1 VIIPVM
7 LFALISAAVI
17 QTLVPGMALL
27 GRARVPMLMA
37 VVLYYALTSNRGIML
52 LSAVIAGLLQD
63 SLSHIPAGY
72 SAFCFG
78 VVGVVVNRYK
88 DDLFG
93 DSMLTTTVIGAVTGF
108 LVSLSLSVL
117 LWFNGMIKDPLWWCG
132 LKGCGAALLG
142 AVFTPVVFTIVSGLD
157 RMVGN
162 MPSKRHP
169 LEDEEN

>member
-7 LFALISAAVI
+7 LFALISGAVI

-27 GRARVPMLMA
+27 GRARLPILMS

-52 LSAVIAGLLQD
+52 FSAVIAGLLQD
-63 SLSHIPAGY
+63 SLSLIPAGY

-108 LVSLSLSVL
+108 LVSLSLSIL
-117 LWFNGMIKDPLWWCG
+117 LWFNDMIKDPLWWWALKACG
-132 LKGCGAALLG
+132 TALLG
-142 AVFTPVVFTIVSGLD
+142 AVFTPVVFSILSGLD